1 MLTGALPGLPQLIL
15 QHPVL
20 AQWENRL

>member
-1 MLTGALPGLPQLIL
+1 LTGALPRLPQLIL

-20 AQWENRL
+20 AQLENNL